1 MFFNYINVL
10 FHFFQGSI
18 IGGIIG
24 TDIVRY
30 DIYGKDVVVANKM
43 ESNGVEG
50 NIMISEA
57 TKIMLEKD
65 KEQGFNFEF
74 LKSVEIKGSDK
85 LINAYLILN
94 KEETEIQ

>member
-1 MFFNYINVL
+1 M
-10 FHFFQGSI
+10 

-30 DIYGKDVVVANKM
+30 DIYGKDVVIANKM

-50 NIMISEA
+50 NIMVSEA

-65 KEQGFNFEF
+65 KESKFTFEY
-74 LKSVEIKGSDK
+74 LKTVEIKNEK
-85 LINAYLILN
+85 PINAYLILSTEEEM
-94 KEETEIQ
+94 KEENSKE